1 MAETTKTYVVMATA
15 IGVPIGTDPRT
26 GIDVVQP
33 YRKGDEVELTDEQ
46 AKRLLNLKPPA
57 IVDPG
62 DKSAAEAEAEEER
75 ARAEAEQTEQLTKK
89 QQLQK
94 RATELG
100 IAFEEKTTIP
110 QLESL
115 IAEKE
120 EELRSNGDQTGA
132 GGPDP
137 DAKS

>member
-1 MAETTKTYVVMATA
+1 MADTTKTYVVMAT
-15 IGVPIGTDPRT
+15 GLNVPIGVDPRT
-26 GIDVVQP
+26 GIDVVQS

-46 AKRLLNLKPPA
+46 AKRLLDLKPPA

-62 DKSAAEAEAEEER
+62 DKSAAEAAAQEER
-75 ARAEAEQTEQLTKK
+75 ERAEAEQTEQLTKK

-100 IAFEEKTTIP
+100 VDFEEKTTIP

-120 EELRSNGDQTGA
+120 EALRSNGDQTGA

-137 DAKS
+137 DARS

>member
-1 MAETTKTYVVMATA
+1 MADTTKTYVVMATGV
-15 IGVPIGTDPRT
+15 GVPIGTDPRT
-26 GIDVVQP
+26 GIDVVQQF
-33 YRKGDEVELTDEQ
+33 RKGDEVELTEEQ
-46 AKRLLNLKPPA
+46 AKRLLDLVPPA

-62 DKSAAEAEAEEER
+62 EKSAAEAAAQEER
-75 ARAEAEQTEQLTKK
+75 ERAEAEQSEQLTKK

-100 IAFEEKTTIP
+100 LSFEEKTTIP
-110 QLESL
+110 QLEAI

-120 EELRSNGDQTGA
+120 EALRSNGDQTGA

-137 DAKS
+137 DAKG